1 MNKKKRERI
10 IAAVVV
16 LAFELA
22 VTALI
27 TVAVGV
33 VLVPMVEAQRGYNAM
48 GGEWVFLMAVAI
60 AAYNALHSY
69 IFRAAY
75 KRKGGRDYGRRR
87 ITKTDREISG
97 HRVAADSLG
106 GGKRKRAAKTGMD
119 FVA

>member
-75 KRKGGRDYGRRR
+75 RRQKETRCKNWYGFC
-87 ITKTDREISG
+87 
-97 HRVAADSLG
+97 RVRAM
-106 GGKRKRAAKTGMD
+106 RAAND
-119 FVA
+119 

>member
-33 VLVPMVEAQRGYNAM
+33 VLVPMVEAQRGYNAIH
-48 GGEWVFLMAVAI
+48 ASTAK
-60 AAYNALHSY
+60 H
-69 IFRAAY
+69 
-75 KRKGGRDYGRRR
+75 
-87 ITKTDREISG
+87 
-97 HRVAADSLG
+97 HRPHL
-106 GGKRKRAAKTGMD
+106 
-119 FVA
+119 

>member
-60 AAYNALHSY
+60 AAYNALH

-106 GGKRKRAAKTGMD
+106 GGKRKRATKTGVD